1 MSSSTNINL
10 TQPTE
15 AIICSSGAGI
25 NALSITR
32 SLGRAG
38 VPVHIIAVN
47 PDENL
52 ATISRY
58 CTSQHEL
65 VSINPKS
72 FLDAVLTVAH
82 RCQGKPV
89 LYVDN
94 DKMLSVM
101 MTVEKELA
109 DIVLF
114 TSIPGH
120 VSKLL
125 DKKDQIARAAAAGL
139 SVPESWFPTNWDE
152 LTVMKSQSGQRLIA
166 KTRFPVANRNN
177 PFKVLSAI
185 NGETLRD
192 KLRMFSLAP
201 DDLFIQEYIEGG
213 DDNVFFA
220 LCYAPLHSK
229 QTAIVTGQKLVQSGS
244 GDGGVMAL
252 GVTEPNE
259 SIRNLSLKMIHSLD
273 YKGYFGIEFKYCK
286 NRKEYFFIEVNAR
299 TERFNGLGHIANLDL
314 NIVSYLDTC
323 GQDTR
328 QYLETIQQMGV
339 WIDGIKLLEALYH
352 RRERSSFVYFLR
364 SLTKR
369 KEWAIFAFDDTKPFL
384 YSFMRHK

>member
-1 MSSSTNINL
+1 MSSSTKINQ
-10 TQPTE
+10 TQQPE
-15 AIICSSGAGI
+15 AIVCTSGAGI
-25 NALSITR
+25 NALSIIR

-52 ATISRY
+52 ATKSRY
-58 CTSQHEL
+58 CTSQLKL
-65 VSINPKS
+65 VSIDPKT
-72 FLDAVLTVAH
+72 FLNTVLTVAQ

-94 DKMLSVM
+94 DKMLSLM
-101 MTVEKELA
+101 MAIEKELA
-109 DIVLF
+109 DVVLF

-120 VSKLL
+120 ISKLL
-125 DKKDQIARAAAAGL
+125 DKKNQIALASAAGL
-139 SVPESWFPTNWDE
+139 SVPESWFPANWDDF
-152 LTVMKSQSGQRLIA
+152 TAMKSQSGQRLIA

-185 NGETLRD
+185 DGETLRD

-213 DDNVFFA
+213 DDDVFFA

-229 QTAIVTGQKLVQSGS
+229 QAAVVTGQKLVQSGS
-244 GDGGVMAL
+244 GDGGVMVL

-259 SIRNLSLKMIHSLD
+259 SIRKLSLKMIHSLD

-286 NRKEYFFIEVNAR
+286 SRKEYFFIEVNTR

-314 NIVSYLDTC
+314 NIVSYLDAS

-328 QYLETIQQMGV
+328 QYIETIQQAGV
-339 WIDGIKLLEALYH
+339 WIDGRKFLEALYH
-352 RRERSSFVYFLR
+352 RREWSGFIYLLK
-364 SLTKR
+364 SLIKR
-369 KEWAIFAFDDTKPFL
+369 KEWAVFTFDDTKPFL
-384 YSFMRHK
+384 YSFMQHK